1 MTLTGSQVE
10 DILANR
16 PVPPAIDA
24 GAYLDLV
31 ALVETWPD
39 GEFEENADNFEILAH
54 RLNWITGC
62 EFSYEL
68 GYEFGRCGQAPIIVR
83 CLSHDP
89 PYALC
94 AIHQAEDAAIL
105 GLDAE
110 ALAHADQPAAWWL

>member
-39 GEFEENADNFEILAH
+39 GEFEADNFEILARH
-54 RLNWITGC
+54 LNWITGC
-62 EFSYEL
+62 EHSYADDDE
-68 GYEFGRCGQAPIIVR
+68 YGRCGQAPIWKMKA
-83 CLSHDP
+83 
-89 PYALC
+89 AL
-94 AIHQAEDAAIL
+94 
-105 GLDAE
+105 
-110 ALAHADQPAAWWL
+110 